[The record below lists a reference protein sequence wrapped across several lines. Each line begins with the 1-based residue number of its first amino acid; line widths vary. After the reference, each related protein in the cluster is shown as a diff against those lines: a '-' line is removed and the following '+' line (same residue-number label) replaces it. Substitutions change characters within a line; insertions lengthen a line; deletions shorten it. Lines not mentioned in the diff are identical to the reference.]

1 MRFSTSV
8 FFLQVNQVFPR
19 LLSKGYV
26 NITLGIQLG
35 PFRIFTKIPRD
46 SRGSEDKEYKEDN
59 S

>member
-1 MRFSTSV
+1 
-8 FFLQVNQVFPR
+8 VNQVFPR
-19 LLSKGYV
+19 LLSKCYV

-35 PFRIFTKIPRD
+35 PFRIFTKIPSD